1 MTACMAVIPPD
12 INLGREVQIYEFV
25 RPVRVRDWRRDVV
38 AKDVPAGT
46 VLMK

>member
-1 MTACMAVIPPD
+1 MTACVAVISPN

-25 RPVRVRDWRRDVV
+25 KRVRVRDWRRDVV
-38 AKDVPAGT
+38 TKDVPPGT